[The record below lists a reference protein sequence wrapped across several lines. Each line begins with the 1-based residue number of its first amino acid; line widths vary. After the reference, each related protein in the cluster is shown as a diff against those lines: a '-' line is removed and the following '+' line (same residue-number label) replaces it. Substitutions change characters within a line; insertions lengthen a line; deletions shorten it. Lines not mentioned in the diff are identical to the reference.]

1 MGAEMI
7 ISLVVG
13 IVMSM
18 ASAAASK
25 SAAESEQRYNSEEA
39 QINRDWQHDERLESQ
54 DYNTDMWNESNK
66 FNSIGEQIQRGIKA
80 GVSPSAIV
88 GGSYRSSNTSPV
100 TTSPTGGAQA
110 SSDALS
116 RLMSASLG
124 TLPNMFN
131 STGSMVKNLTDSYN
145 ARELLSYNKKLLDSQ
160 VHLNYASLQE
170 LTSRAGVNDATEQ
183 QIRMSMNWLDELNYL
198 DVMQKR
204 AEIIS
209 LYNENYV
216 RLQQLDLY
224 RAQVESDIDVNDS
237 VIDVNMANAGLT
249 NANAEAVRTRNLY
262 GRDVMQL
269 FENEE
274 DAKAYEK
281 MIQASVAGII
291 NLPLGSDKF
300 QFNWSLFKAGLL
312 TDAIDSVYIPVNQS
326 EWTPQMYMP
335 VDYTDGSA
343 NTVYITP
350 RGFYNPQYSGWK
362 AAGTRVL
369 GVTNSVIGALLKK

>member
-1 MGAEMI
+1 MI

-39 QINRDWQHDERLESQ
+39 QINRDWQHNERLESQ

-66 FNSIGEQIQRGIKA
+66 WNTIGEQIERGRDA

-88 GGSYRSSNTSPV
+88 GGSYKSSNTSPV

-116 RLMSASLG
+116 RLMTSSLG
-124 TLPNMFN
+124 SLPNMFN

-145 ARELLSYNKKLLDSQ
+145 ARQLLSYNKKLLDSQ
-160 VHLNYASLQE
+160 VHLNYAHLQE
-170 LTSRAGVNDATEQ
+170 LTTRAGVNEATED
-183 QIRMSMNWLDELNYL
+183 QIRKSISWLDELNYL

-249 NANAEAVRTRNLY
+249 NANAETVRTRNLY
-262 GRDVMQL
+262 GRDVMQM

-300 QFNWSLFKAGLL
+300 QFNWAMFKAGLL

-335 VDYTDGSA
+335 VDYTDGA
-343 NTVYITP
+343 GNTVYITP
-350 RGFYNPQYSGWK
+350 RGHNNPGYSRAHK
-362 AAGTRVL
+362 LGTRVV
-369 GVTNSVIGALLKK
+369 GITNHAIGSAAASLFK

>member
-39 QINRDWQHDERLESQ
+39 QINRDWQHNERLESQ

-66 FNSIGEQIQRGIKA
+66 WNTIGEQIERGRDA

-88 GGSYRSSNTSPV
+88 GGSYKSSNTSPV

-116 RLMSASLG
+116 RLMTSSLG
-124 TLPNMFN
+124 SLPNMFN

-145 ARELLSYNKKLLDSQ
+145 ARQLLSYNKKLLDSQ
-160 VHLNYASLQE
+160 VHLNYAHLQE
-170 LTSRAGVNDATEQ
+170 LTTRAGVNEATED
-183 QIRMSMNWLDELNYL
+183 QIRKSISWLDELNYL

-249 NANAEAVRTRNLY
+249 NANAETVRTRNLY
-262 GRDVMQL
+262 GRDVMQM

-300 QFNWSLFKAGLL
+300 QFNWAMFKAGLL

-335 VDYTDGSA
+335 VDYTDGA
-343 NTVYITP
+343 GNTVYITLP
-350 RGFYNPQYSGWK
+350 FS
-362 AAGTRVL
+362 A
-369 GVTNSVIGALLKK
+369 S